1 MVFIKKAIYLLLTV
15 VLAFAVVY
23 ITGIIIISNYKITA
37 DIVETN
43 KFRMMDMDEKSILK
57 AINFCNKNNLDKSRL
72 LAGFFLIGGCKL
84 NQQSF
89 SLKEYKQ
96 LDANYKKADYQE
108 YSKVC
113 KAMAAIF
120 DDLQYFPV
128 AKSSIS
134 DNWISFEDSFGAD
147 RNYNGEYKH
156 EGTDIMAQN
165 NVAGYY
171 PIVSV
176 TDGVVENLGW
186 LEKGG
191 YRVGI
196 RGDSG
201 GYFYYAHLSSY
212 SNIKKGDKVKAGSLL
227 GYMGDTGY
235 GKAEGTSGNFD
246 VHLHFGIYIK
256 TENYE
261 ELSVDP
267 YPVLKYLESKLIIAN
282 Y

>member
-1 MVFIKKAIYLLLTV
+1 MKKIFYAALIV
-15 VLAFAVVY
+15 VL
-23 ITGIIIISNYKITA
+23 GIAIVNLGSIIFVSTYVIPENV
-37 DIVETN
+37 VETN
-43 KFRMMDMDEKSILK
+43 KFRMMNIHENSILK
-57 AINFCNKNNLDKSRL
+57 AKEFCNKNNVDQSRL
-72 LAGFFLIGGCKL
+72 LAGNYLRKDCKIEQEKFTL
-84 NQQSF
+84 A
-89 SLKEYKQ
+89 EYKK
-96 LDANYKKADYQE
+96 LDANYKKADNQE
-108 YSKVC
+108 YVKVC
-113 KAMAAIF
+113 KAMSAIF
-120 DDLQYFPV
+120 DDLEYFPV
-128 AKSSIS
+128 AKSSTS
-134 DNWISFEDSFGAD
+134 DYWVSFDDSFGAD

-165 NVAGYY
+165 NVGGYY
-171 PIVSV
+171 PVVSA

-196 RGDSG
+196 RGNAG

-212 SNIKKGDKVKAGSLL
+212 SSIKKGDKIRAGTLL

-261 ELSVDP
+261 ELSINP
-267 YPVLKYLESKLIIAN
+267 YHILKYLENKLIIAN

>member
-1 MVFIKKAIYLLLTV
+1 MKKVLYVFVIGILAVLIVNLT
-15 VLAFAVVY
+15 
-23 ITGIIIISNYKITA
+23 GMIIISNYNIPQN
-37 DIVETN
+37 IIETG
-43 KFRMMDMDEKSILK
+43 KFRKMHINEKSILSV
-57 AINFCNKNNLDKSRL
+57 D
-72 LAGFFLIGGCKL
+72 
-84 NQQSF
+84 SF
-89 SLKEYKQ
+89 SKKHNIDRSRVLSTNYLMEDFNLNKQKISLKKYKQ
-96 LDANYKKADYQE
+96 MDTNYKLANKEE
-108 YSKVC
+108 YTKVC

-120 DDLQYFPV
+120 DNLTYFPV
-128 AKSSIS
+128 AKSSS
-134 DNWISFEDSFGAD
+134 SAYWVQFEDSFGAD
-147 RNYNGEYKH
+147 RNYNGAYKH

-165 NVAGYY
+165 NVSGYY

-176 TDGVVENLGW
+176 TDGVVENIGW

-196 RGDSG
+196 RGNAG

-212 SNIKKGDKVKAGSLL
+212 SNIKKGDKIKAGTLL

-235 GKAEGTSGNFD
+235 GKTEGTNGKFA

-261 ELSVDP
+261 ELSVNP
-267 YPVLKYLESKLIIAN
+267 YYILKYLENKLIVAN